1 MVEQTGLARIIVIA
15 PHRRVEMAVP
25 EHVPLAGVLP
35 AVLRH
40 AGRTLAEDGVD
51 HGGWVLRRI
60 DGGRLDP
67 ARSLAAQEIF
77 DGETLVL
84 APRDQHWPEPAFDD
98 VAEAIAERAG
108 RLGLVWSA
116 GATVRTG
123 WWTAAVVLAAG
134 LVLLASTPANWLTGL
149 TSLLVAAVL
158 LGTAVIDERIDPG
171 LSAARL
177 TAPFAMFYA
186 ALGAVL
192 ISAPAPGE
200 LMRPWPLTAGLAGL
214 LLAAVVGRA
223 LVRDDVFFT
232 AGATFGACLAV
243 VAVLAAI
250 DWATVEG
257 AAAVVGGVAALAL
270 MTLPRWAMAA
280 GGVPTP
286 PVPTLTGQA
295 EAANPPADL
304 LGSAVRRSDR
314 LLTGLLG
321 GACATLATCAVL
333 LAMHASGAGL
343 GLIGA
348 IGLICALRSR
358 AFATVRHR
366 VPLLAVGL
374 LALVSLLWYAWSSL
388 SGSVGVTTAVVAA
401 GLAVALIALAAG
413 RRFARRTPSPQLGR
427 LGDWATFL
435 ATAAVPILAALVL
448 GLFGFM
454 RGLGG

>member
-51 HGGWVLRRI
+51 HGGWVLRRV

-67 ARSLAAQEIF
+67 ARSLAAQEVY

-116 GATVRTG
+116 GATVRAG
-123 WWTAAVVLAAG
+123 WWAAAVVLAAG
-134 LVLLASTPANWLTGL
+134 LVLTAVTPASWQSGL
-149 TSLLVAAVL
+149 AALAVAAVL
-158 LGTAVIDERIDPG
+158 LGAAVIDERLDPG
-171 LSAARL
+171 VSAARL
-177 TAPFAMFYA
+177 TAPFAMLYA

-192 ISAPAPGE
+192 VSAPGPDD
-200 LMRPWPLTAGLAGL
+200 LLRPWPLTAGLAGL
-214 LLAAVVGRA
+214 LLAAAIGRA
-223 LVRDDVFFT
+223 LIRDDVFFT
-232 AGATFGACLAV
+232 AGATFGACLGI
-243 VAVLAAI
+243 VALLNAI
-250 DWATVEG
+250 EWATVEG
-257 AAAVVGGVAALAL
+257 SAAVVGGLTAMAL
-270 MTLPRWAMAA
+270 MTVPRWAMAV

-295 EAANPPADL
+295 EAANPPADVL
-304 LGSAVRRSDR
+304 NEAVRRSDR

-321 GACATLATCAVL
+321 GACATLAACVL
-333 LAMHASGAGL
+333 LLTAHPSPSGVAL
-343 GLIGA
+343 VGA
-348 IGLICALRSR
+348 LGLICALRSR

-374 LALVSLLWYAWSSL
+374 LSVVSLLWYAWSSI
-388 SGSVGVTTAVVAA
+388 GGTAGATAAVVAA
-401 GLAVALIALAAG
+401 GLAFALAALAAG
-413 RRFARRTPSPQLGR
+413 RRFSRRTPSPHLGR
-427 LGDWATFL
+427 LGDWSAFL